1 MSGANTLSSTIGQ
14 LAARLGVAVGALALR
29 LFGGVID
36 ALVPRLGVVVD
47 YHLAFVMRRSSC
59 SCQLRE
65 ATWRRHRSVGG
76 EVARRAQQT

>member
-36 ALVPRLGVVVD
+36 ALVPRVGVVVD
-47 YHLAFVMRRSSC
+47 YHLAFVM
-59 SCQLRE
+59 LALLMLLPAAGGNL
-65 ATWRRHRSVGG
+65 ATAPERGR
-76 EVARRAQQT
+76 